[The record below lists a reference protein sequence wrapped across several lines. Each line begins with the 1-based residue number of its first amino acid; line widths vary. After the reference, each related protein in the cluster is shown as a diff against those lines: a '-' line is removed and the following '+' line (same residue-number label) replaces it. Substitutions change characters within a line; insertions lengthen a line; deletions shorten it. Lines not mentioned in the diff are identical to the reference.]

1 MLTLTDRYY
10 DIDSEAPLTEMFDRC
25 SGNTCH
31 EFLKKVAG
39 FLKFNIIQTFKAKY
53 FISIGSFCALTASL
67 LGSLFPMPRII
78 YAMSSDGLLFN
89 FLSHIFPPTGTPL
102 IATVITGLFASILA
116 LIVSLRDLIGNISV
130 KYGSSILF

>member
-1 MLTLTDRYY
+1 MSRISQEGLSRRLLCGTKY
-10 DIDSEAPLTEMFDRC
+10 C
-25 SGNTCH
+25 Q
-31 EFLKKVAG
+31 
-39 FLKFNIIQTFKAKY
+39 IQAKY

-102 IATVITGLFASILA
+102 IATVITGVFASVLA
-116 LIVSLRDLIGNISV
+116 LIVSLRDLIGWFKCPSF
-130 KYGSSILF
+130 LD